1 MKLRWDKYLFCIR
14 LAKTR
19 SLAAELLSKGK
30 VKINGEQ
37 IKPAREVKIN
47 DEIHIHRNTAVFTY
61 KVVGFTD
68 KRVGATLVE
77 NFITDLTSQEEIDK
91 FKAYQASQRI
101 YRQTDGKPTK
111 KDRRDLDDF
120 LDNWSQE

>member
-1 MKLRWDKYLFCIR
+1 MKLRWDKFLWCIR

-19 SLAAELLSKGK
+19 SQAAELLSKGK

-37 IKPAREVKIN
+37 VKPAREVKMN
-47 DEIHIHRNTAVFTY
+47 DEINIHRNTAVFTY

-68 KRVGATLVE
+68 KRVGAALVVS
-77 NFITDLTSQEEIDK
+77 FITDLTSEEEIEK
-91 FKAYQASQRI
+91 FKAYQAAQRV

-111 KDRRDLDDF
+111 KDRRELDDF
-120 LDNWSQE
+120 LENWN

>member
-1 MKLRWDKYLFCIR
+1 MKLRWDKFLWCVR

-19 SLAAELLSKGK
+19 SQAAELLSKGK

-37 IKPAREVKIN
+37 VKPAREVKLN
-47 DEIHIHRNTAVFTY
+47 DEINFHRNTAVFSF
-61 KVVGFTD
+61 KVIGFTD
-68 KRVGATLVE
+68 KRVGAALVV

-91 FKAYQASQRI
+91 FKAYQTAQSV

-111 KDRRDLDDF
+111 KDRRELDDF
-120 LDNWSQE
+120 LENWS

>member
-1 MKLRWDKYLFCIR
+1 MKLRWDKFLWCVR

-19 SLAAELLSKGK
+19 SQAAEILSKGK

-37 IKPAREVKIN
+37 VKPAREVKLN

-61 KVVGFTD
+61 KVTGFAE
-68 KRVGATLVE
+68 KRVGAALVV
-77 NFITDLTSQEEIDK
+77 NFILDLTPQEEIEK
-91 FKAYQASQRI
+91 FKAYQAAQRV

-111 KDRRDLDDF
+111 KDRRELDDF
-120 LDNWSQE
+120 LENWS